1 MIPKESHLNPKI
13 FGKVVDKKPTRDG
26 YGSGLVKAGAED
38 KNVVVLTGDL
48 SESTRAD
55 GFAKAYPERF
65 FDVGVAEQNLATI
78 AAGLGITGKIPFI
91 SSYATFSPGRNW
103 EQIRTTIAY
112 NNSNV
117 KIAGHH
123 AGISTGPDGATHQ
136 AIEDIAT
143 MRVMPNM
150 KVIVPCDALEAEKAV
165 LASAKIHGPVYLRFA
180 RNATPIMTTEKTPFI
195 PGKAEVFWD
204 SSKSLKSK
212 SRKLQLLIIAAGPLV
227 YEALLAAKELD
238 KLGLGVA
245 LLNMHTIKPID
256 DKKIVEYAKKCG
268 AVLTVEEHNI
278 LGGLGGAVA
287 EVLARHLPTPMDFIG
302 IRDTFAESGLP
313 EDLIKKYGLSLE
325 HIITTAK
332 KLIARK

>member
-1 MIPKESHLNPKI
+1 MLTKESHLNSKI
-13 FGKVVDKKPTRDG
+13 FGKVVEKKPTRDG
-26 YGSGLVKAGAED
+26 YGTGLVKAGEID
-38 KNVVVLTGDL
+38 QNIVVLTGDL
-48 SESTRAD
+48 SESTRAN
-55 GFAKAYPERF
+55 GFAKTFPDRF

-78 AAGLGITGKIPFI
+78 AAGLGVSGKVPFI

-165 LASAKIHGPVYLRFA
+165 LAAAKIHGPVYLRFA

-204 SSKSLKSK
+204 SSKGSK
-212 SRKLQLLIIAAGPLV
+212 ASSRKLKLLIVAAGPLV
-227 YEALLAAKELD
+227 YQALLAARELD
-238 KLGLGVA
+238 KLGIGTV

-256 DKKIVEYAKKCG
+256 DKKIVEYAKKCSS
-268 AVLTVEEHNI
+268 VLTVEEHNI

-287 EVLARHLPTPMDFIG
+287 EVLAKHLPTPMDFIG
-302 IRDTFAESGLP
+302 MKDIFGESGLP
-313 EDLIKKYGLSLE
+313 EDLMKKYGLGEKDIVL
-325 HIITTAK
+325 AGK
-332 KLIARK
+332 KLVARK